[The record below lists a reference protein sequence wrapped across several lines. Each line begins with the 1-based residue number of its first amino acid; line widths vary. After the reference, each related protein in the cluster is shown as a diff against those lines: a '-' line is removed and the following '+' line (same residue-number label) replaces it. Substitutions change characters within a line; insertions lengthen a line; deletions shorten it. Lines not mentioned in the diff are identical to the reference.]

1 MKQEVKKNDIMA
13 LKEKIDPW
21 RYVTVNIRH
30 DEDDVGR
37 D

>member
-1 MKQEVKKNDIMA
+1 MA

-37 D
+37 DWEWNS